1 MVDHDDD
8 TDYVRLAEIN
18 GYTMFT
24 TDDDDEVDAYGPYGY
39 SQLMRWMMIGV
50 SSLQKYCMVVYL
62 AVSSHIYIKSCTWSY
77 AIHQEQPN

>member
-39 SQLMRWMMIGV
+39 SHNFANGQT
-50 SSLQKYCMVVYL
+50 QK
-62 AVSSHIYIKSCTWSY
+62 
-77 AIHQEQPN
+77 